1 MRKHHIFK
9 VILLTALLTL
19 IFSGCKKEQPAP
31 QQIRPTVVSFMTVEQ
46 KDVPFKVEYVGI
58 TEGSKAVEVRA
69 QVGGILRQRHY
80 QEGQYV
86 NFGDV
91 LFTIESDTYEAALKT
106 AKGNLDMAKAQLRQA
121 KLDYDRYLNLY
132 KTNSISK
139 KDYDAALA
147 AYESAKAQV
156 ETAQGSLSDSKI
168 RLGYTNV
175 IAPVSGYTSKAN
187 FTEGN
192 LISTTTTTPLTVIN
206 QVDPIYVNFS
216 IPATTMTQLR
226 LLAKDKKVRVDE
238 TLTST
243 VYTADKTKY
252 PEQGKV
258 IFFDKIITPSTGDI
272 KIKAEFKNPLTA
284 LLPGQYV
291 RATLD
296 GFTLVNAIVIPQ
308 KAIVQ
313 RQGRQY
319 VITVENL
326 KNGFGQPKFTEV
338 DLGINMGNYFL
349 VNSGLKDG
357 DIIVVEGSNK
367 VMSEK
372 AIVAEEETVKKA
384 AAAAQAKPQSQAKPQ
399 AK

>member
-19 IFSGCKKEQPAP
+19 IFTGCKKEEVQP
-31 QQIRPTVVSFMTVEQ
+31 QPTPPAVVSLMTVEQ
-46 KDVPFKVEYVGI
+46 KDVPFRAEYVGI

-156 ETAQGSLSDSKI
+156 ETAQGTLSDSKI

-226 LLAKDKKVRVDE
+226 LLANEGKVKAADN
-238 TLTST
+238 LTST
-243 VYTADKTKY
+243 VFTADKTKY

-258 IFFDKIITPSTGDI
+258 IFFDKMITASTGDI
-272 KIKAEFKNPLTA
+272 KIKAEFPNPVTA

-313 RQGRQY
+313 RQGKQF
-319 VITVENL
+319 VIVVENL
-326 KNGFGQPKFTEV
+326 QNGVGQPRFVPV

-349 VNSGLKDG
+349 VNSGLKAG
-357 DIIVVEGSNK
+357 DLIVTEGSNK

-372 AIVAEEETVKKA
+372 MSVMDSAVASKMMSNQQQQQQQQKA
-384 AAAAQAKPQSQAKPQ
+384 K
-399 AK
+399 

>member
-9 VILLTALLTL
+9 VIVLTAVLTL
-19 IFSGCKKEQPAP
+19 IFTGCKKEEAKPQPMPPA
-31 QQIRPTVVSFMTVEQ
+31 VVSLMTVEQ
-46 KDVPFKVEYVGI
+46 KDVPFRAEYVGI

-106 AKGNLDMAKAQLRQA
+106 AQGNLDMARAQLRQA
-121 KLDYDRYLNLY
+121 KLDYDRYANLY

-139 KDYDAALA
+139 KDYDAAVA

-156 ETAQGSLSDSKI
+156 ETAQGNLSDSKI

-192 LISTTTTTPLTVIN
+192 LISASATTPLTYIN
-206 QVDPIYVNFS
+206 QVNPIYVNFS

-226 LLAKDKKVRVDE
+226 ILANEGKVTAADN
-238 TLTST
+238 LTST

-258 IFFDKIITPSTGDI
+258 IFFDKIITASTGDI
-272 KIKAEFKNPLTA
+272 KIKAEFPNPVTA

-296 GFTLVNAIVIPQ
+296 GFTLTNAIVIPQ

-313 RQGRQY
+313 RQGKQF
-319 VITVENL
+319 VIKVENI
-326 KNGFGQPKFTEV
+326 KNGVGQPKFTPV

-349 VNSGLKDG
+349 VNSGLNAG
-357 DIIVVEGSNK
+357 DVIVVEGSNK
-367 VMSEK
+367 VYSEK
-372 AIVAEEETVKKA
+372 TPVMDVQTMQKNMAN
-384 AAAAQAKPQSQAKPQ
+384 QQPQGK
-399 AK
+399 